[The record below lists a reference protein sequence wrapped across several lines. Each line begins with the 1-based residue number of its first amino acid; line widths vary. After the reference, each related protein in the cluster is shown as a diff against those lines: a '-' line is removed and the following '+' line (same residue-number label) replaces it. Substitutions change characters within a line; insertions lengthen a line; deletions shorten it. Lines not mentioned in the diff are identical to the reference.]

1 MPRPY
6 SFDHF
11 QAPKTLPQS
20 RSMRRRDKE
29 HLAQSRSQTE
39 ELAAR
44 EGVHYGKSFSETEEI
59 FHARQMEAQLEEL
72 ARQEP
77 DGKFSH
83 GTSMPARAASK
94 RAARE
99 DKVREDK
106 NKKMASKDAPKQ
118 EPVIRNTTPIGAL
131 PPTSEQPPRGR
142 LPDLIDEAGRQLQ
155 TLRGGL
161 GDAAK
166 AVARLAALPFEV
178 VRLAAR
184 RLNPLHG

>member
-11 QAPKTLPQS
+11 QVPKTLPKQS
-20 RSMRRRDKE
+20 RSLRRRDKA
-29 HLAQSRSQTE
+29 HLAQSRAQPE

-44 EGVHYGKSFSETEEI
+44 EGVHYGKSFAETEDLYN
-59 FHARQMEAQLEEL
+59 ARQMEAQLQEL
-72 ARQEP
+72 ARLEP

-83 GTSMPARAASK
+83 GTSAPAQRATK
-94 RAARE
+94 RASRE
-99 DKVREDK
+99 KAQQRKAAE
-106 NKKMASKDAPKQ
+106 
-118 EPVIRNTTPIGAL
+118 EPVIRSTTPIGAL
-131 PPTSEQPPRGR
+131 PPTREQPPRGR
-142 LPDLIDEAGRQLQ
+142 LPDLLDEAGRQLQ
-155 TLRGGL
+155 TLKGGL

-166 AVARLAALPFEV
+166 AVARLAALPLEV

>member
-44 EGVHYGKSFSETEEI
+44 EGLHYGKSFSETEEI

-83 GTSMPARAASK
+83 GTSTPARSASK

-99 DKVREDK
+99 DKAREDK
-106 NKKMASKDAPKQ
+106 NKKMSASKVEA
-118 EPVIRNTTPIGAL
+118 EPVIRGTTPIGAL

-142 LPDLIDEAGRQLQ
+142 LPDLVEEAGRQLQ

>member
-11 QAPKTLPQS
+11 QVPKTLPKQS
-20 RSMRRRDKE
+20 RSLRRRDKA
-29 HLAQSRSQTE
+29 HLAQSRAQPE

-44 EGVHYGKSFSETEEI
+44 EGVHYGKSFAETED
-59 FHARQMEAQLEEL
+59 HYNARQMEAQLEEL
-72 ARQEP
+72 ARLEP

-83 GTSMPARAASK
+83 GTSAPAQRATK
-94 RAARE
+94 RASRE
-99 DKVREDK
+99 KEQRK
-106 NKKMASKDAPKQ
+106 A
-118 EPVIRNTTPIGAL
+118 EPVVRSTTPIGAL
-131 PPTSEQPPRGR
+131 PPTREQPPRGR
-142 LPDLIDEAGRQLQ
+142 LPDLLDEANRQLQ
-155 TLRGGL
+155 TLKGGL

-166 AVARLAALPFEV
+166 AVARLAVLPLEV

>member
-11 QAPKTLPQS
+11 QVPKTLPQS

-44 EGVHYGKSFSETEEI
+44 EGVHYGKSFSETEEN

-83 GTSMPARAASK
+83 GMSTPARAASK
-94 RAARE
+94 RASRE
-99 DKVREDK
+99 DKVREDQNRK
-106 NKKMASKDAPKQ
+106 QASKG
-118 EPVIRNTTPIGAL
+118 EPVIRGTLPIGAL
-131 PPTSEQPPRGR
+131 PPTREQPPRGR
-142 LPDLIDEAGRQLQ
+142 FPDLIDDAGRQLQ

-161 GDAAK
+161 GDAVK

-178 VRLAAR
+178 IRLAAR

>member
-39 ELAAR
+39 ELAAQ

-83 GTSMPARAASK
+83 GTSAPARAASK

-106 NKKMASKDAPKQ
+106 VKKDAPMV
-118 EPVIRNTTPIGAL
+118 EPVIRGTTPIGAL
-131 PPTSEQPPRGR
+131 PPTREQPPRGR

>member
-29 HLAQSRSQTE
+29 HLAQSRSQNDE
-39 ELAAR
+39 PAAR
-44 EGVHYGKSFSETEEI
+44 EGVHYGKAFSETEEI

-72 ARQEP
+72 ARPEP

-83 GTSMPARAASK
+83 GTSVPARAASK

-99 DKVREDK
+99 DKRREDQ
-106 NKKMASKDAPKQ
+106 NKKEAV

-131 PPTSEQPPRGR
+131 PPTREQPPRGR

-178 VRLAAR
+178 IRLAAR